1 VLDNRFFRV
10 FQVDSDGAKRHAG
23 IPRDKC
29 SPIRD
34 DGKATSNSVYLALPA
49 ISLLLALKPVI
60 KPSNRIVSCFSVRGT
75 GITSISTT
83 DPDPSLRLI
92 RIDETPESRSAS
104 SATISSTGDSYL
116 GTRRFEG
123 QRNEIVTFG
132 EEIDE

>member
-10 FQVDSDGAKRHAG
+10 FQVDLDGAKRHAG

-83 DPDPSLRLI
+83 DPSLRPI
-92 RIDETPESRSAS
+92 RIDETPESRSA
-104 SATISSTGDSYL
+104 TISSTGHSYL
-116 GTRRFEG
+116 GTHRFEG